1 MDTSP
6 AALFPRPPVI
16 RFTPQREECLCGTRL
31 LVQKTRR
38 KKVFRMTGPII
49 AHETLSQCPSCGT
62 TFGSETLHQMVPVRS
77 NVAYDVMVFV
87 GRSMYQRHKTT
98 EEIRAELATRNVALC
113 ASEINYLGRKFIL
126 YLARAHRQAIPRIRE
141 TMALSGGY
149 ILHLD
154 ATHAGDAPALMTGLD
169 GLSKIVLANIKIP
182 SEHSDHIIPF
192 LKDIKASY
200 GTPIASVH
208 DMGYGICKAVKEVF
222 PGVPDFI
229 CHFHFL
235 RDIGKDFLDPAYRKL
250 RNRLRSHSI
259 SSKLC
264 ALVRETRKA
273 ACEQSSDPM
282 GLAKPILNAEGKP
295 PLLPLLSAYGLTL
308 WALHGKHSGDGYGF
322 PFDRPLLNFAE
333 RLLEL
338 DQQMPRLLKL
348 STNDEPNNIQ
358 YLYKLFWAASEVAE
372 DPEFKNLVDELQW
385 RSRMFD
391 SLRRAMRIAL
401 PGGGNGLN
409 DEGATKAMFSIRE
422 SVMGF
427 RRRIDQDQK
436 LSFDQLCC
444 KMAKQIDKY
453 LDKLFNDP
461 IEVNTPAGPVTIYPQ
476 RTNNILEHF
485 FRELNRG
492 NRRKT
497 GNNSMQRIL
506 KNMLVDT
513 PLVKNLDNPDY
524 MRVLLNGKA
533 DLDELFG
540 KMDPI
545 FLSSEIELQSGVDRV
560 LPGFRKIIRLPALPD
575 YFMRLAAN
583 GNLCQMAASN

>member
-6 AALFPRPPVI
+6 VALFPEPPVI
-16 RFTPQREECLCGTRL
+16 RFGPQRKECLCGTRL
-31 LVQKTRR
+31 LVRKTRR
-38 KKVFRMTGPII
+38 KKVFRMTGPMI
-49 AHETLSQCPSCGT
+49 ALETLRQCPSCGNV
-62 TFGSETLHQMVPVRS
+62 FGSDTLLQLVPARS
-77 NVAYDVMVFV
+77 NVAYDVMIFV
-87 GRSMYQRHKTT
+87 GRALYQRHRTT
-98 EEIRAELATRNVALC
+98 EEIRAELAGRNVLLC

-126 YLARAHRQAIPRIRE
+126 YLARAHRKAIPRIRE
-141 TMALSGGY
+141 TMALAGGY

-182 SEHSDHIIPF
+182 SEHSDHIMPF
-192 LKDIKASY
+192 LKDIKETY
-200 GTPIASVH
+200 GTPSASVH

-250 RNRLRSHSI
+250 RNRLRSYSI

-264 ALVRETRKA
+264 ALVRETRQATCK
-273 ACEQSSDPM
+273 QSSDPA
-282 GLAKPILNAEGKP
+282 GPAKAILNTLEKQ
-295 PLLPLLSAYGLTL
+295 PLLPLLSAYGLAL

-338 DQQMPRLLKL
+338 NQQMPRLLKL
-348 STNDEPNNIQ
+348 STNDGPNNIQ

-372 DPEFKNLVDELQW
+372 DPEFKNLVDELHW

-409 DEGATKAMFSIRE
+409 DEGTTKAMFSIRE
-422 SVMGF
+422 GVMRF
-427 RRRIDQDQK
+427 RRRIDQDRK
-436 LSFDQLCC
+436 LASDPLCC

-461 IEVNTPAGPVTIYPQ
+461 IEVDTPAGTVTIYPQ

-524 MRVLLNGKA
+524 MAVLLNGKA
-533 DLDELFG
+533 DLEELFAHIG
-540 KMDPI
+540 PI
-545 FLSSEIELQSGVDRV
+545 SLESEIKSQSGIDRI
-560 LPGFRKIIRLPALPD
+560 LPGFRKIIRLPGLPE
-575 YFMRLAAN
+575 YLLRLAAN
-583 GNLCQMAASN
+583 DNVLQMARSN